1 MTLLTHS
8 CPYPPF
14 CIHRFNQPWITQYYS
29 IYCWEKN
36 PPISGPAQFKPMLF
50 KGQLY
55 NKQLHSRFFMMP
67 FEMRNIIIP
76 HLL

>member
-1 MTLLTHS
+1 MVFTVG
-8 CPYPPF
+8 
-14 CIHRFNQPWITQYYS
+14 
-29 IYCWEKN
+29 KN
-36 PPISGPAQFKPMLF
+36 PPISGPVQFKPMLF

-55 NKQLHSRFFMMP
+55 NKQLHSSFSMMP